1 MDFCVFPFFFFISA
15 SGNILIWLPS
25 KRCYS
30 LMLMRPFRLLFFL
43 MQMSFTYDA
52 MLFVRLT
59 RAAMTAESFLGF
71 LFSRTR
77 NRHNRMKYNHVIF
90 G

>member
-1 MDFCVFPFFFFISA
+1 MFFLFFFFYFCLREYLDLVAEQKVLQFDADA
-15 SGNILIWLPS
+15 SVSPS
-25 KRCYS
+25 I
-30 LMLMRPFRLLFFL
+30 FFFFF
-43 MQMSFTYDA
+43 MQMSFPYDA

-71 LFSRTR
+71 LFSRPR